1 MTKPTAIDKALNAVF
16 ALFAEQSEPCLVLA
30 NALDGK
36 EAYDVR
42 SNCVKTYIDDSAS
55 SLQDLAIAVS
65 SLPTYKPADPMP
77 IPILIRMENKT
88 TKNTRPYADLLGQM
102 LTDKELGV
110 NGSIHSIVPAL
121 LKYLQDNRDPS
132 KREHTVPV
140 TPPIAKF
147 QARIPE
153 IQESEHLKTAVIGLL
168 DWAKLESHLPAPT
181 TPFCRLAGGVKPIV
195 YVFDDY
201 INFIDKPDASET
213 DSSLAVYGLPKEE
226 GQNAS
231 PDSKCSYYKFTT
243 GNPKE
248 TAITLLPKIT
258 RFYSDTSSSKAEN
271 LIPPLK
277 GFAGCLNNLSVVFD
291 VQTLPMNFEPTAT
304 GEINYF
310 QQVAKLLDFSKL
322 DKDRNQIAAFIIDL
336 EWLPSPKWIR
346 DTPDARKKWKNPPGN
361 DQMGYYAVRLLTQRY
376 PEIPC
381 FIYTGMWS
389 IETLQESLAN
399 GAAWCFQ
406 KSVSHHFGNS
416 KKPEEELNYL
426 ILEKHL
432 TEFAKRTYG
441 AYQEI
446 PNPQQFKSCLNPE
459 DNQAFEQKIPID
471 NKFKRLIAHMF
482 TTDRVEVIKILSG
495 GKSGAKTFFVRPT
508 SNNFTEATRF
518 VKVDSWSK
526 IQQEYASYQQIIR
539 PKLNNHI
546 ARIIQKP
553 SVIIPASGSSDT
565 SPPLAGI
572 VSSLAGFPENYDQLN
587 SLAQLIEKHINDPD
601 GSVKISKI
609 INSTLEFILL
619 PLHKPLVENKYNL
632 STGFPCIATGKLL
645 DIHNPF
651 TDNNSSEEIM
661 TPLRNWEFNGAT
673 AKKIASLDPKT
684 QKTVIRD
691 YASIVLFNPET
702 QAKVELDCTSTENL
716 MRRFGSLWLKS
727 GMKVSVN
734 VKMDINSNYIQQK
747 FYNYQEWQFC
757 KDSDKF
763 PSKIQKLIEFWNRV
777 TNQPLPENKNPFDY
791 FESSKLK
798 TGNIP
803 EQKGTFGAIHGDLN
817 LSNILYPG
825 DEETGFLIDFT
836 YAKAEGLVVLDIA
849 WIEAQIW
856 NYYLFPNIVELAR
869 YFPSSVPNENPEK
882 ICYLLSIAIEA
893 ANHSNDPDILFV
905 AQIDSIKKDNPAL
918 IRILNILRSAH
929 SARQLMTQNLG
940 VNFNSGEINYAL
952 AVSFLQH
959 TRFNAS
965 KETAQSS
972 AWVGTQSFLCA
983 SYYLDRYITEIGG
996 QNN

>member
-16 ALFAEQSEPCLVLA
+16 DLFKSKQDKKSII
-30 NALDGK
+30 
-36 EAYDVR
+36 
-42 SNCVKTYIDDSAS
+42 KTYIDDGGS
-55 SLQDLAIAVS
+55 SLENLAEALVRS
-65 SLPTYKPADPMP
+65 DNKSKM
-77 IPILIRMENKT
+77 IPVLIGMES
-88 TKNTRPYADLLGQM
+88 KNAKNLRPYSDLLGQ
-102 LTDKELGV
+102 LLKRERNPLGV
-110 NGSIHSIVPAL
+110 NESIHSIVPAL
-121 LKYLQDNRDPS
+121 LKYLQDNEDPR
-132 KREHTVPV
+132 KREHTVLVKPQSV
-140 TPPIAKF
+140 KF

-153 IQESEHLKTAVIGLL
+153 IQESEHLKTAVTSLL
-168 DWAKLESHLPAPT
+168 DWAKLESNLPAPT

-201 INFIDKPDASET
+201 INFIDHEPDDSKT
-213 DSSLAVYGLPKEE
+213 DSPAVYRLPKEQGE
-226 GQNAS
+226 NAS
-231 PDSKCSYYKFTT
+231 PDSKGSYYGEFPKKE
-243 GNPKE
+243 NPNE
-248 TAITLLPKIT
+248 TEITLLPKIT
-258 RFYSDTSSSKAEN
+258 KFYSDTSSSQAEN
-271 LIPPLK
+271 LILPLK
-277 GFAGCLNNLSVVFD
+277 GFAGCLNNLSVAFD
-291 VQTLPMNFEPTAT
+291 VQTPLMNFEPLAT

-310 QQVAKLLDFSKL
+310 QQVTKLLNFSEL
-322 DKDRNQIAAFIIDL
+322 DENRNQIAAFIIDL

-346 DTPDARKKWKNPPGN
+346 DTPDARQKWKNPPGN

-406 KSVSHHFGNS
+406 KSVSHHFGSS

-471 NKFKRLIAHMF
+471 DKFKRLIAHMF

-572 VSSLAGFPENYDQLN
+572 VSSLAGFPENYDRLN

-747 FYNYQEWQFC
+747 FYNYQEWQIC
-757 KDSDKF
+757 KDSDEF
-763 PSKIQKLIEFWNRV
+763 PSKIEELIEFWNRV
-777 TNQPLPENKNPFDY
+777 TNQPLPEKENPFDY

-893 ANHSNDPDILFV
+893 ANHSKDPDILF
-905 AQIDSIKKDNPAL
+905 ADQIDSIKKDNPVL
-918 IRILNILRSAH
+918 IRILNILRSTH

-940 VNFNSGEINYAL
+940 VNFNRGEINYAL